1 MSDDDFGFAPPPFDA
16 AAAREQ
22 LRRALRDCKLAERGA
37 GFDLRGMRVVEVA
50 LGEGGA
56 IDARLA
62 RRLALTPEF
71 DRRRIASAADQRKF
85 VDEVRKRLARWE
97 RGDE

>member
-16 AAAREQ
+16 AAALEQ
-22 LRRALRDCKLAERGA
+22 LRRALRDCKLAERGS
-37 GFDLRGMRVVEVA
+37 GFDLRGKRVVEVA
-50 LGEGGA
+50 LAAGA
-56 IDARLA
+56 IDVRLA

-71 DRRRIASAADQRKF
+71 DRQRIASAADQRKF
-85 VDEVRKRLARWE
+85 VDEVRKRLVRWE